1 MVALLKSK
9 ALPGFALR
17 KGLISSTGWDLHQF
31 SCGVGYE

>member
-17 KGLISSTGWDLHQF
+17 TGRNSITGWDLHSIQLR
-31 SCGVGYE
+31 SWL